1 MSDSPRTDALEKVDR
16 DEWDKYYKEH
26 TDDSFDEFLVYDIA
40 RIFERELAEMRT
52 QRDAAVD
59 ARIKLAKDNLTL
71 IKELESIGKTTSNGV
86 PNMTLRDYF
95 AGQAL
100 CGFIS
105 ASANRDVLAKLDAGM
120 CYLMADS
127 MITAR
132 NQEAAK

>member
-1 MSDSPRTDALEKVDR
+1 MSDTPRTDALEKVDR

-26 TDDSFDEFLVYDIA
+26 TDARFDEFLVYDIA

-71 IKELESIGKTTSNGV
+71 IKELESIGTTTLNGV
-86 PNMTLRDYF
+86 PSMTLRDYF

-100 CGFIS
+100 CGIM
-105 ASANRDVLAKLDAGM
+105 AEGNPKDANLWVGPVAYEIADEMIEARDEDP
-120 CYLMADS
+120 D
-127 MITAR
+127 
-132 NQEAAK
+132 E